1 MVSVLVCVAVW
12 LLVWS
17 LWYRIEWKSEARDNP
32 RFTDADR
39 RALLLGALTWPLQVA
54 LLFVVGPPLL
64 IAKKLG
70 WWKPKDEIDAEYEED
85 DEVDRN
91 EDDHG

>member
-1 MVSVLVCVAVW
+1 
-12 LLVWS
+12 
-17 LWYRIEWKSEARDNP
+17 
-32 RFTDADR
+32 
-39 RALLLGALTWPLQVA
+39 